1 MQGNIELQV
10 VSLRLYIGV
19 VFLVSLVAP
28 HTAWGASIACTGA
41 TSGNAGTCST
51 IANCAGTTETPA
63 NQGGQ
68 SGPGSSA
75 CPDQWLCCI
84 VSGTVSP
91 KDPKIPP
98 IDPLP
103 PVDPGDSGGGAN
115 QGASCTVPSGGTGQC
130 EFTDQCS
137 ANNRVPTAGCLGG
150 TVCCVINNSPG
161 DGGTGGG
168 AACAGGNG
176 TCVSVPSEC
185 NGSVVNDAVCN
196 GVCCLGS
203 VGAPVN
209 ECTNMGGRCATLN
222 GGCTTSETSST
233 RSCNDPARTCCMPST
248 TSGANDCTSVGG
260 RCATINGGCST
271 TETSSAL
278 SCNDNSRTCCIA
290 NSNTDG
296 TGTSTTTGSLECTGK
311 YEKIAGVCFPTGT
324 GLSEK
329 SVLEVVAAF
338 VGWLLAIFGFI
349 ALIGFVISGIQYL
362 LSAGDEGMA
371 ETAKR
376 NMKYSI
382 IGIIVALSGW
392 IIIKAIDTLL
402 NASPWF

>member
-10 VSLRLYIGV
+10 VSRMVYLGV
-19 VFLVSLVAP
+19 VFLVVLVTP
-28 HTAWGASIACTGA
+28 HTAWGAPIACTGA

-68 SGPGSSA
+68 SETGSSV

-84 VSGTVSP
+84 APGTVEP
-91 KDPKIPP
+91 KDPKMPP

-103 PVDPGDSGGGAN
+103 PVDPGDGGGVAN
-115 QGASCTVPSGGTGQC
+115 QGASCAVPSGGTGQC

-137 ANNRVPTAGCLGG
+137 ANNQVPTAGCLGG
-150 TVCCVINNSPG
+150 TVCCVLNNSPG

-176 TCVSVPSEC
+176 TCTTIADCMGHTPISDPTACSS
-185 NGSVVNDAVCN
+185 GL
-196 GVCCLGS
+196 VCCPDGGPGS
-203 VGAPVN
+203 GGGAVG
-209 ECTNMGGRCATLN
+209 
-222 GGCTTSETSST
+222 
-233 RSCNDPARTCCMPST
+233 
-248 TSGANDCTSVGG
+248 
-260 RCATINGGCST
+260 
-271 TETSSAL
+271 
-278 SCNDNSRTCCIA
+278 
-290 NSNTDG
+290 G
-296 TGTSTTTGSLECTGK
+296 TGTSTTSVNCTGD
-311 YEKIAGVCFPTGT
+311 YQKIAGVCFPKGT

-329 SVLEVVAAF
+329 SVLEIVATF
-338 VGWLLAIFGFI
+338 VGWLLSIFGFI
-349 ALIGFVISGIQYL
+349 ALVGFIISGIQYL

-402 NASPWF
+402 NANPWF